1 MARLPA
7 GGTTTCTSFVAC
19 ITLRAPAHHPTSLP
33 AADEKARLPASWCTA
48 TKEAV
53 TRLQQELGLPP
64 DLQSRDKRKR
74 TLRVRAIRRDS
85 APLSELSA
93 VSQES
98 TATTS
103 SLRGAEAVQAW
114 VARSLAEEEEEEGA
128 EGAEGTEAQSAAA
141 VCDTER
147 ASMGLSSTTG
157 SSSRASRTSVDA
169 SSVAGSSELPPVP
182 HTGALHSRPAAAAVA
197 ALAQEAASMPRCSSA
212 MDMAAIRR
220 SAGGA
225 GVRGSS
231 SQIRC
236 MSDGALLQVLA
247 PDPDLQDAAA
257 SGTAALQPG
266 SSSSSQASPSLQGQL
281 RDLQLSHHEV
291 CAAMQRLEV
300 AAP

>member
-1 MARLPA
+1 MLHAA
-7 GGTTTCTSFVAC
+7 
-19 ITLRAPAHHPTSLP
+19 AHFPTSVP

-74 TLRVRAIRRDS
+74 TLRVQAIRRDS

-114 VARSLAEEEEEEGA
+114 VARSLAEEDEKEEEGA
-128 EGAEGTEAQSAAA
+128 EGAERAGEQSGTEAQIAAA

-147 ASMGLSSTTG
+147 ASCELSSTMG

-169 SSVAGSSELPPVP
+169 SSVAGSSELPPVLP
-182 HTGALHSRPAAAAVA
+182 SVAMHRRPAAAAVA
-197 ALAQEAASMPRCSSA
+197 APAQAAASMPRCSSA
-212 MDMAAIRR
+212 MDMAGNKHSMGGASPRSSSNNPIRR
-220 SAGGA
+220 L
-225 GVRGSS
+225 
-231 SQIRC
+231 
-236 MSDGALLQVLA
+236 SDGALLQVLPAEPEPQGA
-247 PDPDLQDAAA
+247 PAP
-257 SGTAALQPG
+257 GTAAQQPG
-266 SSSSSQASPSLQGQL
+266 SSTLQGSPSLQGQL

-291 CAAMQRLEV
+291 CAAMKRLEV